1 MWITYIDH
9 SSEKVWGISFFL
21 VQTTI
26 VDIYRGRFLNDSEES
41 ETKSTFKRFF
51 NDNEN
56 FQL

>member
-26 VDIYRGRFLNDSEES
+26 VDIYRGRLLKVEKNENKKQDQA
-41 ETKSTFKRFF
+41 
-51 NDNEN
+51 NGADNERK
-56 FQL
+56 Q